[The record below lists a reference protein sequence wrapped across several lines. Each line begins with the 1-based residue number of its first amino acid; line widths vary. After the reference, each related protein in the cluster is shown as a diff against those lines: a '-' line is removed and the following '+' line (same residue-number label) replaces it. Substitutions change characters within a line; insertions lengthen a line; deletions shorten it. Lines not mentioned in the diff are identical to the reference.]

1 MNDVTVP
8 LREAPV
14 AAGSA
19 MPSSLWAATAPP
31 GPHLEKLTGSLS
43 TEVAVIGAGYAGLST
58 ALHLAAAGVDC
69 VVIDRHEPGWGASG
83 RNGGQVLPGLKVTKA
98 TVQRRFGEEI
108 GGRVYRLAETA
119 AQFLY
124 DLVETHGIQCDL
136 ARGGSIRAAHNRV

>member
-43 TEVAVIGAGYAGLST
+43 TEVAVIGAGYTGLST
-58 ALHLAAAGVDC
+58 ALHLAGAGIEC
-69 VVIDRHEPGWGASG
+69 TVIDRHEPGWGASG
-83 RNGGQVLPGLKVTKA
+83 RNGGQVLPGLRMQREELRGIFGRELGDRTHD
-98 TVQRRFGEEI
+98 TV
-108 GGRVYRLAETA
+108 ETA
-119 AQFLY
+119 A
-124 DLVETHGIQCDL
+124 D
-136 ARGGSIRAAHNRV
+136 